1 MAQQQKKGAVASS
14 LVGRKLPYNF
24 EAEQAV
30 LGAVLISQEAPSII
44 LSELKEEDF
53 LSKEHQIIF
62 GTMQT
67 LFIKKNHTYFDH
79 IILTSELESKGLL
92 DSVGGVSYLLTL
104 TDKLPSSTNFQYYVD
119 IVKRDSIL
127 RKLIQTG
134 GEIIEDAYSSDDM
147 NRSLQFAE
155 NSIYRIS
162 QVSEHSELEHIRTSL
177 EKVIDDFELCY
188 QNPDAKRGIETG
200 LVGLDHYT
208 NGFQKGDLI
217 ILAARPSFGK
227 SALALN
233 MVQHMAVKGRKSC
246 AVFSLEMPKEQLSRR
261 MACSISGV
269 DMAKVLRGD
278 LEDEQEQRRFRNA
291 ISVLADSPIFI
302 DDSSMNTPAE
312 ILSKCRRLKNDPA
325 YGLDFVMID
334 YLQLMNTEQRSKEG
348 SRQQEVSEISRSL
361 KVIAKELNVPVLA
374 LSQLSRAVESRAGDH
389 KPQLSDLRETGSIEQ
404 DADIVMFIHRPS
416 RYQDTN
422 KNQDMDQS
430 QAYLILAKHRN
441 GALADIPMHWDGGT
455 TTFTSTARDLETAS
469 LESTAPPPISEKS
482 KRAFAKVAEEL
493 QGIDTDV
500 EDIFDSTPPP
510 MPPAHEPND
519 IPFDSPISDIPVDDL
534 PPLPPEP
541 EEFAPPSEADIGS
554 PEPAGSNQN
563 TDDDPLFDE

>member
-1 MAQQQKKGAVASS
+1 MAENKKGTVASNI
-14 LVGRKLPYNF
+14 VGRKLPYNF

-44 LSELKEEDF
+44 LSELKEDDF

-92 DSVGGVSYLLTL
+92 DAVGGISYLLTL

-127 RKLIQTG
+127 RKLIQAG
-134 GEIIEDAYSSDDM
+134 GEIIEDAYTSDDM
-147 NRSLQFAE
+147 VKSLQSAE
-155 NSIYRIS
+155 NSIYKIS
-162 QVSEHSELEHIRTSL
+162 QVSEHSSLEHIRSSL
-177 EKVIDDFELCY
+177 EKVIADFELCF
-188 QNPDAKRGIETG
+188 QNPNAKRGLETG

-233 MVQHMAVKGRKSC
+233 MVQHMAVKCKKSC

-278 LEDEQEQRRFRNA
+278 LEDEQEQRRFRQA
-291 ISVLADSPIFI
+291 ISVLADAPIFI

-334 YLQLMNTEQRSKEG
+334 YLQLMNVGPRSKAD

-374 LSQLSRAVESRAGDH
+374 LSQLSRAVESRTGDH

-430 QAYLILAKHRN
+430 QAFLVLAKHRN
-441 GALADIPMHWDGGT
+441 GALGDIPMHWDGGT

-482 KRAFAKVAEEL
+482 KRAFEKIAREL
-493 QGIDTDV
+493 QGNSAEID
-500 EDIFDSTPPP
+500 DIFDSTPPP
-510 MPPAHEPND
+510 IPPAPTQDDMPYDVPNVEPAPEP
-519 IPFDSPISDIPVDDL
+519 PFDDEIISAVT
-534 PPLPPEP
+534 PENSQNNNP
-541 EEFAPPSEADIGS
+541 
-554 PEPAGSNQN
+554 N

>member
-1 MAQQQKKGAVASS
+1 MAENKNKSS
-14 LVGRKLPYNF
+14 NLSAKKLPYNF

-30 LGAVLISQEAPSII
+30 LGAVLISQDAPSII

-53 LSKEHQIIF
+53 LSKEHRIIF
-62 GTMQT
+62 GTMQS

-92 DSVGGVSYLLTL
+92 EAVGGISYLLTL

-127 RKLIQTG
+127 RKLIQAG

-147 NRSLQFAE
+147 TQSLQFAE
-155 NSIYRIS
+155 NAIYKIS
-162 QVSEHSELEHIRTSL
+162 QVSEHSELEHIRSSL
-177 EKVIDDFELCY
+177 EKVIADFEMCY
-188 QNPDAKRGIETG
+188 ENPDAKRGIETG

-233 MVQHMAVKGRKSC
+233 MVQHMAVKCKKSC

-261 MACSISGV
+261 MACSLSGV

-278 LEDEQEQRRFRNA
+278 LENEQEQRRFRNA
-291 ISVLADSPIFI
+291 ISVLTDAPIFI

-334 YLQLMNTEQRSKEG
+334 YMQLMNVGPKSKAD

-374 LSQLSRAVESRAGDH
+374 LSQLSRAVESRTGDH

-430 QAYLILAKHRN
+430 QAYLVLAKHRN
-441 GALADIPMHWDGGT
+441 GALGDIPMHWDGST

-482 KRAFAKVAEEL
+482 RRAFKKVTEEL
-493 QGIDTDV
+493 QNSEETYDS
-500 EDIFDSTPPP
+500 IFDTPPP
-510 MPPAHEPND
+510 DEPPQIFSPEE
-519 IPFDSPISDIPVDDL
+519 SPILDEIPPTTNSQTENIEDL
-534 PPLPPEP
+534 NKNKN
-541 EEFAPPSEADIGS
+541 I
-554 PEPAGSNQN
+554 
-563 TDDDPLFDE
+563 DDDPIFDE

>member
-1 MAQQQKKGAVASS
+1 MAQKNTNSTVSA
-14 LVGRKLPYNF
+14 GRKLPFNF

-30 LGAVLISQEAPSII
+30 LGAVLISQEAPSVI

-79 IILTSELESKGLL
+79 IILTSELESRGLL
-92 DSVGGVSYLLTL
+92 DAVGGVAYLLTL
-104 TDKLPSSTNFQYYVD
+104 TDKLPSSTNFQYYVN
-119 IVKRDSIL
+119 IVKRDSVL
-127 RKLIQTG
+127 RKLIQAG

-147 NRSLQFAE
+147 NTSLQFAE
-155 NSIYRIS
+155 NSIYKIS
-162 QVSEHSELEHIRTSL
+162 QVSEHSDLEHIRTSL
-177 EKVIDDFELCY
+177 EKVIDDFEMCF
-188 QNPDAKRGIETG
+188 QNPDAKRGVETG

-233 MVQHMAVKGRKSC
+233 IVQHMAVKCKKSC

-278 LEDEQEQRRFRNA
+278 LEDEQEQRRFRSA
-291 ISVLADSPIFI
+291 ISVLADAPIFI

-334 YLQLMNTEQRSKEG
+334 YLQLMNVGAKSKAD

-361 KVIAKELNVPVLA
+361 KVLAKELGVPVLA
-374 LSQLSRAVESRAGDH
+374 LSQLSRAVETRTGDH

-416 RYQDTN
+416 RYQDNN

-430 QAYLILAKHRN
+430 QAFLILAKHRN
-441 GALADIPMHWDGGT
+441 GALGEIPMHWNGAT
-455 TTFTSTARDLETAS
+455 TTFTSTAHDLDTAS

-482 KRAFAKVAEEL
+482 RRAFAKVAQEL
-493 QGIDTDV
+493 SETNSVSD
-500 EDIFDSTPPP
+500 DIFDDTPPPP
-510 MPPAHEPND
+510 MPTDMAPND
-519 IPFDSPISDIPVDDL
+519 A
-534 PPLPPEP
+534 PLPPPTDVAEP
-541 EEFAPPSEADIGS
+541 PLDNVPPWDDVPVAQPAAATATAD
-554 PEPAGSNQN
+554 
-563 TDDDPLFDE
+563 DDDPIWE

>member
-1 MAQQQKKGAVASS
+1 MAQQQKKGAVTSG
-14 LVGRKLPYNF
+14 LIGRKLPYNF

-62 GTMQT
+62 ATMQA

-92 DSVGGVSYLLTL
+92 DSVGGVSYLLAL

-188 QNPDAKRGIETG
+188 QNPNAKRGIETG

-246 AVFSLEMPKEQLSRR
+246 AVFSLEMPREQLSRR

-278 LEDEQEQRRFRNA
+278 LEEEQEQRRFRNA

-334 YLQLMNTEQRSKEG
+334 YLQLMNTGPKSKAD

-441 GALADIPMHWDGGT
+441 GALADIPMHWDGNT

-482 KRAFAKVAEEL
+482 KRAFAKVAQEL
-493 QGIDTDV
+493 RGINSDV

-510 MPPAHEPND
+510 LPPEPEQND
-519 IPFDSPISDIPVDDL
+519 ITMDSPILDMPVDDL
-534 PPLPPEP
+534 PPLQPEP
-541 EEFAPPSEADIGS
+541 EDFSPPSETETGS
-554 PEPAGSNQN
+554 PESVENKSKA
-563 TDDDPLFDE
+563 DDDPLFDE

>member
-162 QVSEHSELEHIRTSL
+162 QVSDHSELEHIRTSL

-334 YLQLMNTEQRSKEG
+334 YLQLMNTGPKSKAD

-441 GALADIPMHWDGGT
+441 GALGDIPMHWDGGT
-455 TTFTSTARDLETAS
+455 TTFTSTARDLENAS

-500 EDIFDSTPPP
+500 DDIFDSTPPP
-510 MPPAHEPND
+510 MPPAPEPSE
-519 IPFDSPISDIPVDDL
+519 IPLDSPISDVPVDDL

-541 EEFAPPSEADIGS
+541 EDFTLHSEADIGS

-563 TDDDPLFDE
+563 VDDDPLFDE